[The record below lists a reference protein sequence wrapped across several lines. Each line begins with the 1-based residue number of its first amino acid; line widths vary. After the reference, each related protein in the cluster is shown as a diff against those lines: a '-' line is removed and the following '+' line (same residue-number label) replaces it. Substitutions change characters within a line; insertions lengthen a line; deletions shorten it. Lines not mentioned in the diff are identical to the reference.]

1 MEKIYIGNS
10 EKGEKVYLD
19 PSSLTRHGLITG
31 STGSGKTTTVK
42 VLIEELNKRNIS
54 TFVSD
59 IKGDLSSLMEE
70 GDSST
75 VEERLENLKITDYKP
90 ESFKVNFLDL
100 FGKMGLDVNTS
111 VTDFGPYMLK
121 VLLELNQ
128 TQEEIMV
135 QAIKFAD
142 ENGIK
147 ILDFDDLKALFEYF
161 RDNIKELKE
170 KYGLL
175 NPQSIGKILRSI
187 DALEEKGLRDFF
199 KEPAFDIND
208 LFSED
213 GRINILYSKE
223 LYKYPSIYTAIN
235 LFFLSS
241 IYNKL
246 EEVDFE
252 NYPKMV
258 FFFDEAHLIFKGA
271 NPYMIDEIEK
281 IVRLIRSKG
290 VGIFFITQYVE
301 DIPEKILS
309 NLSSKIIHSL
319 RAYTPNEI
327 KEVKALANSIRQ
339 EEGIDYE
346 EAILNLKKGEAT
358 VSFLEE
364 DFVPSTAKKV
374 LIKPPLSKLGPVNEN
389 KVSESVNSSNLYN
402 KYQIDQ
408 NSYSFYEF
416 YIEDAEKRKEFE
428 KEIELQK
435 QKEMSE
441 KKEAKERKKA
451 MSPFTK
457 MLNSMLYSIGRE
469 AGKSIYRGIFGT
481 RKR

>member
-59 IKGDLSSLMEE
+59 IKGDLSSLIEE

-223 LYKYPSIYTAIN
+223 LYKYPSLYTAIN

-252 NYPKMV
+252 DVPKMV

-327 KEVKALANSIRQ
+327 KKVKALANSIRQ

-346 EAILNLKKGEAT
+346 EAILNLKKGEAI

-364 DFVPSTAKKV
+364 DFVPATAKKF
-374 LIKPPLSKLGPVNEN
+374 L
-389 KVSESVNSSNLYN
+389 
-402 KYQIDQ
+402 
-408 NSYSFYEF
+408 
-416 YIEDAEKRKEFE
+416 
-428 KEIELQK
+428 
-435 QKEMSE
+435 
-441 KKEAKERKKA
+441 
-451 MSPFTK
+451 
-457 MLNSMLYSIGRE
+457 
-469 AGKSIYRGIFGT
+469 
-481 RKR
+481 

>member
-1 MEKIYIGNS
+1 
-10 EKGEKVYLD
+10 
-19 PSSLTRHGLITG
+19 
-31 STGSGKTTTVK
+31 
-42 VLIEELNKRNIS
+42 
-54 TFVSD
+54 
-59 IKGDLSSLMEE
+59 
-70 GDSST
+70 
-75 VEERLENLKITDYKP
+75 
-90 ESFKVNFLDL
+90 
-100 FGKMGLDVNTS
+100 
-111 VTDFGPYMLK
+111 
-121 VLLELNQ
+121 
-128 TQEEIMV
+128 MV

-223 LYKYPSIYTAIN
+223 LYKYPSLYTAIN

-252 NYPKMV
+252 DVPKMV

-301 DIPEKILS
+301 DIPEK
-309 NLSSKIIHSL
+309 
-319 RAYTPNEI
+319 
-327 KEVKALANSIRQ
+327 
-339 EEGIDYE
+339 
-346 EAILNLKKGEAT
+346 
-358 VSFLEE
+358 SFQI
-364 DFVPSTAKKV
+364 FQAK
-374 LIKPPLSKLGPVNEN
+374 
-389 KVSESVNSSNLYN
+389 
-402 KYQIDQ
+402 
-408 NSYSFYEF
+408 
-416 YIEDAEKRKEFE
+416 
-428 KEIELQK
+428 
-435 QKEMSE
+435 
-441 KKEAKERKKA
+441 
-451 MSPFTK
+451 
-457 MLNSMLYSIGRE
+457 
-469 AGKSIYRGIFGT
+469 
-481 RKR
+481 

>member
-59 IKGDLSSLMEE
+59 IKGDLSSLIEE

-223 LYKYPSIYTAIN
+223 LYKYPSLYTAIN

-252 NYPKMV
+252 DVPKMV

-327 KEVKALANSIRQ
+327 KKVKALANSIRQ

-346 EAILNLKKGEAT
+346 EAILNLKKGR
-358 VSFLEE
+358 
-364 DFVPSTAKKV
+364 
-374 LIKPPLSKLGPVNEN
+374 
-389 KVSESVNSSNLYN
+389 
-402 KYQIDQ
+402 
-408 NSYSFYEF
+408 SYSKFFGRGLCSSYC
-416 YIEDAEKRKEFE
+416 EKSSYKTSSF
-428 KEIELQK
+428 
-435 QKEMSE
+435 
-441 KKEAKERKKA
+441 KA
-451 MSPFTK
+451 WSSK
-457 MLNSMLYSIGRE
+457 W
-469 AGKSIYRGIFGT
+469 K
-481 RKR
+481 

>member
-59 IKGDLSSLMEE
+59 IKGDLSSLIEE

-223 LYKYPSIYTAIN
+223 LYKYPSLYTAIN
-235 LFFLSS
+235 LFP
-241 IYNKL
+241 I
-246 EEVDFE
+246 
-252 NYPKMV
+252 
-258 FFFDEAHLIFKGA
+258 
-271 NPYMIDEIEK
+271 
-281 IVRLIRSKG
+281 
-290 VGIFFITQYVE
+290 
-301 DIPEKILS
+301 
-309 NLSSKIIHSL
+309 
-319 RAYTPNEI
+319 
-327 KEVKALANSIRQ
+327 
-339 EEGIDYE
+339 
-346 EAILNLKKGEAT
+346 
-358 VSFLEE
+358 
-364 DFVPSTAKKV
+364 
-374 LIKPPLSKLGPVNEN
+374 
-389 KVSESVNSSNLYN
+389 
-402 KYQIDQ
+402 
-408 NSYSFYEF
+408 
-416 YIEDAEKRKEFE
+416 
-428 KEIELQK
+428 
-435 QKEMSE
+435 
-441 KKEAKERKKA
+441 
-451 MSPFTK
+451 
-457 MLNSMLYSIGRE
+457 
-469 AGKSIYRGIFGT
+469 
-481 RKR
+481 

>member
-59 IKGDLSSLMEE
+59 IKGDLSSLIEE

-223 LYKYPSIYTAIN
+223 LYKYPSLYTAIN

-252 NYPKMV
+252 DVPKMV

-301 DIPEKILS
+301 DIPEK
-309 NLSSKIIHSL
+309 
-319 RAYTPNEI
+319 
-327 KEVKALANSIRQ
+327 
-339 EEGIDYE
+339 
-346 EAILNLKKGEAT
+346 
-358 VSFLEE
+358 SFQI
-364 DFVPSTAKKV
+364 FQAK
-374 LIKPPLSKLGPVNEN
+374 
-389 KVSESVNSSNLYN
+389 
-402 KYQIDQ
+402 
-408 NSYSFYEF
+408 
-416 YIEDAEKRKEFE
+416 
-428 KEIELQK
+428 
-435 QKEMSE
+435 
-441 KKEAKERKKA
+441 
-451 MSPFTK
+451 
-457 MLNSMLYSIGRE
+457 
-469 AGKSIYRGIFGT
+469 
-481 RKR
+481 

>member
-1 MEKIYIGNS
+1 
-10 EKGEKVYLD
+10 
-19 PSSLTRHGLITG
+19 
-31 STGSGKTTTVK
+31 
-42 VLIEELNKRNIS
+42 
-54 TFVSD
+54 
-59 IKGDLSSLMEE
+59 
-70 GDSST
+70 
-75 VEERLENLKITDYKP
+75 
-90 ESFKVNFLDL
+90 
-100 FGKMGLDVNTS
+100 MGLDVNTS

-223 LYKYPSIYTAIN
+223 LYKYPSLYTAIN

-252 NYPKMV
+252 DVPKMV

-301 DIPEKILS
+301 DIPEK
-309 NLSSKIIHSL
+309 
-319 RAYTPNEI
+319 
-327 KEVKALANSIRQ
+327 
-339 EEGIDYE
+339 
-346 EAILNLKKGEAT
+346 
-358 VSFLEE
+358 SFQI
-364 DFVPSTAKKV
+364 FQAK
-374 LIKPPLSKLGPVNEN
+374 
-389 KVSESVNSSNLYN
+389 
-402 KYQIDQ
+402 
-408 NSYSFYEF
+408 
-416 YIEDAEKRKEFE
+416 
-428 KEIELQK
+428 
-435 QKEMSE
+435 
-441 KKEAKERKKA
+441 
-451 MSPFTK
+451 
-457 MLNSMLYSIGRE
+457 
-469 AGKSIYRGIFGT
+469 
-481 RKR
+481 